1 VIYHNIEELSVDDLK
16 WRKIAKKITKCD
28 ILADE
33 VVSIFYLR
41 YINAKPVKVNSG
53 YVNNALKNI
62 WIRELNNNKFSEYSD
77 NINEDDDE
85 VYDEQKDI
93 DNQNK
98 YQQVMIE
105 LEKIDWFNRTIFKYV
120 VIEKIAMRKLATL
133 TGIGFNIIYKSV
145 ANTKEYLKNKI
156 DNG

>member
-1 VIYHNIEELSVDDLK
+1 MQNL
-16 WRKIAKKITKCD
+16 
-28 ILADE
+28 
-33 VVSIFYLR
+33 F
-41 YINAKPVKVNSG
+41 NSG

-62 WIRELNNNKFSEYSD
+62 WIRELNNNNKFSEYSD

-133 TGIGFNIIYKSV
+133 TGIDLI
-145 ANTKEYLKNKI
+145 
-156 DNG
+156 

>member
-1 VIYHNIEELSVDDLK
+1 MIKVAENSQ
-16 WRKIAKKITKCD
+16 KKPSD

-62 WIRELNNNKFSEYSD
+62 WIRELNNKFSEYSD

-98 YQQVMIE
+98 ISR
-105 LEKIDWFNRTIFKYV
+105 L
-120 VIEKIAMRKLATL
+120 
-133 TGIGFNIIYKSV
+133 
-145 ANTKEYLKNKI
+145 
-156 DNG
+156 

>member
-1 VIYHNIEELSVDDLK
+1 VAE
-16 WRKIAKKITKCD
+16 KKDKCD

-33 VVSIFYLR
+33 VVSILSTLYKC
-41 YINAKPVKVNSG
+41 KPVKVNS

-85 VYDEQKDI
+85 VYDEQNI

-105 LEKIDWFNRTIFKYV
+105 LEKIDWFNRTILS
-120 VIEKIAMRKLATL
+120 M
-133 TGIGFNIIYKSV
+133 
-145 ANTKEYLKNKI
+145 
-156 DNG
+156 